1 MFKAAKVKIIKNK
14 PCHAGIKIVGLG
26 MNKYSI
32 QREDVGDEDRAIYVY
47 DVYLGNQFVVSFNL
61 ESEAIEFIKIKL
73 AAVE

>member
-1 MFKAAKVKIIKNK
+1 
-14 PCHAGIKIVGLG
+14 